1 MDNENYK
8 LIDDEIFNQLLDIE
22 EDDSKDFTR
31 GLVQDFFQQVDESIV
46 EFKELLDDSKVI
58 EAGKLGHYLKGS
70 SAMIGVTKV
79 KDVCE
84 DIQMWQQ
91 KVGTTKDAVDYIRG
105 KVELLKIE
113 IERVKPELYKRV
125 N

>member
-46 EFKELLDDSKVI
+46 EFKELLDDCKVI

>member
-46 EFKELLDDSKVI
+46 QFKELLDDSKVI

-91 KVGTTKDAVDYIRG
+91 KVGTTKDAVDYIRE